1 MYIAKNE
8 LKNKDRFII
17 LKSDADL
24 LDNFFLK
31 CSGQQ
36 LGQSE
41 FFAV

>member
-24 LDNFFLK
+24 LDNFF
-31 CSGQQ
+31 
-36 LGQSE
+36 
-41 FFAV
+41 F